1 MRTILEL
8 LFFSNKKAPV
18 CSQTDR
24 DDCSRYHPVFRFLS
38 SKIKLTPESNS
49 HFECNVFHGFCY
61 SLSQKQLRRENS
73 IGKIERTFSQ
83 DPSLYAI
90 FSPFVLCA
98 IFAFQ
103 PTVYCLM
110 KEKSS
115 LRLLLRSL
123 STSTPTLTL
132 SIHSP
137 DWPLCADSQTQAFSP
152 SFPLRL
158 SPCLNP
164 WLHSR
169 HESGSWL
176 SS

>member
-8 LFFSNKKAPV
+8 FFFSNKKTPV

-38 SKIKLTPESNS
+38 SKIKLTPESNP

-61 SLSQKQLRRENS
+61 SFSQKQLRRENS

-90 FSPFVLCA
+90 FSPFVLGA
-98 IFAFQ
+98 ILAFH

-115 LRLLLRSL
+115 LRLLLRLL
-123 STSTPTLTL
+123 SISTPTLTL

-158 SPCLNP
+158 SPYLNLL
-164 WLHSR
+164 LHSR
-169 HESGSWL
+169 HESDS
-176 SS
+176 

>member
-1 MRTILEL
+1 MEFI
-8 LFFSNKKAPV
+8 FFRNKKAPV

-61 SLSQKQLRRENS
+61 SFSQKQLRRENS
-73 IGKIERTFSQ
+73 IGKIERTFSLG
-83 DPSLYAI
+83 PSLYAI
-90 FSPFVLCA
+90 FSPFVLGA

-110 KEKSS
+110 AEKSS
-115 LRLLLRSL
+115 FRLLLRPL
-123 STSTPTLTL
+123 STFTPTLTF

-137 DWPLCADSQTQAFSP
+137 DLPLCADSQTHAFSP

>member
-1 MRTILEL
+1 MRTLLEFI
-8 LFFSNKKAPV
+8 FFRNKKAPV
-18 CSQTDR
+18 CSPTDR

-38 SKIKLTPESNS
+38 SGIKLTPESNP

-61 SLSQKQLRRENS
+61 SPSQKQLRRENS

-83 DPSLYAI
+83 DPSLWAI

-98 IFAFQ
+98 ILAFQ

-115 LRLLLRSL
+115 LRLLLRLL
-123 STSTPTLTL
+123 SISTPTLTL
-132 SIHSP
+132 TISIHSP

-158 SPCLNP
+158 SPYLN
-164 WLHSR
+164 L
-169 HESGSWL
+169 
-176 SS
+176 

>member
-1 MRTILEL
+1 MRTILEFI
-8 LFFSNKKAPV
+8 FFSNKKAPV

-24 DDCSRYHPVFRFLS
+24 DDCSRYHPVFRFFL
-38 SKIKLTPESNS
+38 LNQEPNP

-61 SLSQKQLRRENS
+61 SPSQKQLRRENS

-90 FSPFVLCA
+90 FSPFVLGA
-98 IFAFQ
+98 ILAFH

-115 LRLLLRSL
+115 IRLLLRPL

>member
-1 MRTILEL
+1 MRTLLEFI
-8 LFFSNKKAPV
+8 FFRNKKAPV

-24 DDCSRYHPVFRFLS
+24 DDCSRYHPVFRFFL
-38 SKIKLTPESNS
+38 LNQESNP

-61 SLSQKQLRRENS
+61 SPSQKQLRRENS

-90 FSPFVLCA
+90 FSPFVLGA
-98 IFAFQ
+98 IFAFH

-115 LRLLLRSL
+115 LRLLLRPL

-158 SPCLNP
+158 SPYLN
-164 WLHSR
+164 L
-169 HESGSWL
+169 
-176 SS
+176 

>member
-1 MRTILEL
+1 MRTFLEFV
-8 LFFSNKKAPV
+8 FFSNKKAPV

-38 SKIKLTPESNS
+38 SKIKLTPESNP
-49 HFECNVFHGFCY
+49 HFECNVFHGLCY

-73 IGKIERTFSQ
+73 IGKTERTFSLG
-83 DPSLYAI
+83 PSLWAI

-103 PTVYCLM
+103 PTVYCLIT
-110 KEKSS
+110 EKSS
-115 LRLLLRSL
+115 LRLLLRLL
-123 STSTPTLTL
+123 SIPTPTLTL

-158 SPCLNP
+158 SPYLNQ

-169 HESGSWL
+169 HESDS
-176 SS
+176 

>member
-1 MRTILEL
+1 MRTFLEFV
-8 LFFSNKKAPV
+8 FFNNKKAPV
-18 CSQTDR
+18 CSLTDR

-38 SKIKLTPESNS
+38 SKIKLTSESNP

-61 SLSQKQLRRENS
+61 SFSQKQLRRENS
-73 IGKIERTFSQ
+73 IRKTERTFSLG
-83 DPSLYAI
+83 PSLWAI

-103 PTVYCLM
+103 PTVYCLIT
-110 KEKSS
+110 EKSS
-115 LRLLLRSL
+115 LRLLLRPL

-132 SIHSP
+132 SIYSP

-158 SPCLNP
+158 SPYLN
-164 WLHSR
+164 L
-169 HESGSWL
+169 
-176 SS
+176 